1 MGGVYLNFTKAEL
14 GLFMPPVMLGNLSI
28 PGIIDFNDMSY
39 FVHTLEGPY
48 VFSTTLSG
56 WKVYGFTF
64 VSLPTYGNGSVVN
77 STYMLQKTMIMAYN
91 GEKVIVLTTAT

>member
-14 GLFMPPVMLGNLSI
+14 GLLMPPVMLGNLSI

-39 FVHTLEGPY
+39 FVHTLEGS
-48 VFSTTLSG
+48 VFSTTLGG
-56 WKVYGFTF
+56 WKVYGFF

-77 STYMLQKTMIMAYN
+77 SAYMPEDYD
-91 GEKVIVLTTAT
+91 